1 MAKPLSAEERNKAI
15 VKILR
20 KHEKRKA
27 ELNQSIKESLEE
39 LKNNEVRQSLERI
52 EQHVEGLKKI
62 AAKLDLI

>member
-1 MAKPLSAEERNKAI
+1 MTKSLSAEDRRKAI
-15 VKILR
+15 ERVLR

-27 ELNQSIKESLEE
+27 ELNQSIKESIEG
-39 LKNNEVRQSLERI
+39 LKNTDVQQSLERI